1 MDELLKRGRAAL
13 AGQAFSRLIGTELV
27 RYDANGAELRLPIS
41 DQLKQQHGFVH
52 GGVLA
57 YLADNALTF
66 AGGAAMGANVVTGEM
81 KINYLR
87 PALGD
92 YLVARASC
100 ISNGR
105 SISVARCEIY
115 AVADGT
121 EKLCA
126 AAQGSINRLPDPKP
140 D

>member
-1 MDELLKRGRAAL
+1 MDDLLTRGRSAL
-13 AGQAFSRLIGTELV
+13 ASQAFSRLIGTELV
-27 RYDANGAELRLPIS
+27 RYDTHGAELRLQIS

-52 GGVLA
+52 GGLLA

-66 AGGAAMGANVVTGEM
+66 AGGAAMGGNVVTGEM

-87 PALGD
+87 PALGE

-105 SISVARCEIY
+105 SVSVARCEIY
-115 AVADGT
+115 AVAGGT
-121 EKLCA
+121 ERLCA

-140 D
+140 